1 MPIAKRGEV
10 WLADL
15 GVAAKIRPVLILS
28 VPYSDSDYALHAVVP
43 HTTSL
48 RSSDF
53 EVKLTVQGLR
63 EGAFNV
69 QGLLAVPTAKLLRK
83 ISQLTPDQIEAVE
96 IVVKKWLS
104 LSE

>member
-15 GVAAKIRPVLILS
+15 GLTAKIRPVLILS
-28 VPYSDSDYALHAVVP
+28 IPYSDSDYALQAVVP

-48 RSSDF
+48 RGSVF
-53 EVKLTVQGLR
+53 EVKLTAQGLQ

-83 ISQLTPDQIEAVE
+83 ISQLTPDQIESVE
-96 IVVKKWLS
+96 IAVKKWLG
-104 LSE
+104 LIG